1 VAQLRRSVM
10 DGHLFILAGQ
20 SQGTWQVGEKGEQWL
35 QENHYPIPAKDKY
48 VYLDAGTFSL
58 LRDKGY
64 IYIHG
69 IQYDHNVKDAAFDI
83 DQELAGI
90 VRGLPLLLQLKERKE
105 PAWELCLDLS
115 ELNEEVWEELSSHH
129 TDVIT
134 ASNALPISRRQ
145 LIYAHGLL
153 RVYPFPHPYQIFSEK
168 SGNSKRLL
176 QLAPETP
183 GLNDNWQGNI
193 FLERATQA
201 GTWQRRVSDS
211 TVSFSGELLWLA
223 KPDCKLDWPGQAAR
237 VGNPYVGWQLWRLTV
252 NEAAPVSWESIQ
264 NWFKYRSIDVAPRRQ
279 RLEIVSLPSAV
290 TEDGQY
296 IIEPGKSIWIVCYPP
311 SRHTHGIFREI
322 ALSAEQIPSPAHNS
336 NPLSKSISA
345 SYPADRVNYFS
356 WSAGQPGEYRIRVQ
370 GDASG
375 EPLLVQVD
383 TIPITRPQWLC
394 GLSCTAM
401 SPEHQHTIYAFNDFV
416 DSDEELYLLNQFAKQ
431 ELAALTWTYGPEGL
445 PVHITWGFIPSNGL
459 QQHVSN
465 YHIQSGEELTR
476 CWREQICPALA
487 SDIRTKVIL
496 DGGSYGCI
504 ELSIALP
511 QQQPVEPAWWTDE
524 RLVAQFTWLSQIIG
538 GKYSQKPIPMPGLLR
553 ETLLELSTQANVAS
567 SLRITLERLALANT
581 IPAWVLFR
589 LQTLIAEVEN
599 MGQNPFKVVKEVKL

>member
-1 VAQLRRSVM
+1 MARLYNAV
-10 DGHLFILAGQ
+10 DGSHLFIRAGQ
-20 SQGTWQVGEKGEQWL
+20 NQGTLQIYPEGVAWLKLHHHIPKKGED
-35 QENHYPIPAKDKY
+35 I
-48 VYLDAGTFSL
+48 YLDPGTL
-58 LRDKGY
+58 YRLRNEGY
-64 IYIHG
+64 LFIHG
-69 IQYDHNVKDAAFDI
+69 IPYDHGSKSETFDV
-83 DQELAGI
+83 DQILARIAG
-90 VRGLPLLLQLKERKE
+90 GLPLLLQLKEQNE
-105 PAWELCLDLS
+105 PAWELYLDLS
-115 ELNEEVWEELSSHH
+115 ELNEEVWEELRSHH
-129 TDVIT
+129 TDFIT

-153 RVYPFPHPYQIFSEK
+153 RVYPFPHPYQIFSN
-168 SGNSKRLL
+168 NSDNNNQLL
-176 QLAPETP
+176 QQAPETP

-201 GTWQRRVSDS
+201 GTWQRCASGS

-223 KPDCKLDWPGQAAR
+223 KPDFKLDWPGQAAR

-252 NEAAPVSWESIQ
+252 NESAPVSWESIQ
-264 NWFKYRSIDVAPRRQ
+264 NWFKYRSIDVAPRPQ

-322 ALSAEQIPSPAHNS
+322 ALSAEQLPSPAHNS
-336 NPLSKSISA
+336 NPPSKSISA
-345 SYPADRVNYFS
+345 SYPADRVNYFW

-401 SPEHQHTIYAFNDFV
+401 SPEYQHTFYAFNDFV

-431 ELAALTWTYGPEGL
+431 ELAALTWTYRPEGL
-445 PVHITWGFIPSNGL
+445 PVYISWGYIPSNGL

-465 YHIQSGEELTR
+465 YPIQSGEELTR

-487 SDIRTKVIL
+487 SDSRTKVTL

-504 ELSIALP
+504 ELSITLP

-524 RLVAQFTWLSQIIG
+524 RLVSQCIWLSRMTG
-538 GKYSQKPIPMPGLLR
+538 EKLRQKPVFMPMHLR
-553 ETLLELSTQANVAS
+553 EPLRQLSVQTDINTTLRAA
-567 SLRITLERLALANT
+567 LERLASAN
-581 IPAWVLFR
+581 IVPAWVLFR
-589 LQTLIAEVEN
+589 LRILIAEVEN
-599 MGQNPFKVVKEVKL
+599 MGQNPFQGR